1 MHKLQH
7 TYTPNE
13 TTSRVIKIY
22 VFYYSVSFYCAFT
35 ANEVLLSG
43 FLLINVLF
51 LNVIPRFLCCMRRDE
66 RRFFFI
72 QWNNFRCILVF
83 FSPFRLNC
91 TFAWCCI
98 LFGLL
103 LHFETLKHKTST
115 CTYCTT
121 LLTISFSL
129 VNTKINYLV
138 HVWHSYKFCN
148 ATLTMVPLIHTYAH
162 TLT

>member
-7 TYTPNE
+7 TKRNYITCDKNL
-13 TTSRVIKIY
+13 R
-22 VFYYSVSFYCAFT
+22 
-35 ANEVLLSG
+35 LLLFSK
-43 FLLINVLF
+43 FLLRIYSERSIIVWFSSHRCVVLERYSPFPLLYASRRETVFFPYNGTISVEF
-51 LNVIPRFLCCMRRDE
+51 LF
-66 RRFFFI
+66 
-72 QWNNFRCILVF
+72 F

-162 TLT
+162 TLE